1 MFRLRREI
9 EVNALQAATQIQ
21 VIWSLAQR
29 FYRNHASESQMENV
43 DSKESEREIVV
54 PGDLL
59 AISGKKAGP
68 GTYSLGGKIF
78 ASQMGIKSVRPD
90 SISVVPLAGQYIPV
104 QGDLVIGKIVDIS
117 ASSWLVDINS
127 PYPAPLHVNEVPWR
141 VEFGETRKFMSV
153 GDIVLIKVIG
163 VDEIKRVSVSMQD
176 HGLRK
181 LTGGM
186 VLKVSPSKVPRVIG
200 KNGSM
205 IQMLKNL
212 TGCRIYV
219 GHNGRIW
226 VDGEL
231 DNIVKAVGAI
241 KLIEDEAHSHGLT
254 EKVKRL
260 LEEGS
265 RQEA

>member
-1 MFRLRREI
+1 MQSSDTKE
-9 EVNALQAATQIQ
+9 NA
-21 VIWSLAQR
+21 
-29 FYRNHASESQMENV
+29 
-43 DSKESEREIVV
+43 REIVV

-59 AISGKKAGP
+59 AISSKKAGP
-68 GTYSLGGKIF
+68 GTYSEGGKIF
-78 ASQMGIKSVRPD
+78 ASQLGIKTVRPD
-90 SISVVPLAGQYIPV
+90 SISVVPLAGQYIPIV
-104 QGDLVIGKIVDIS
+104 GDLIVGKIVDIGPS
-117 ASSWLVDINS
+117 NWLVDINS

-141 VEFGETRKFMSV
+141 VEFGETRKFMGV
-153 GDIVLIKVIG
+153 GDVVLIKVVG
-163 VDEIKRVSVSMQD
+163 VDERRRISVSMQD

-186 VLKVSPSKVPRVIG
+186 IMEVSPSKVPRVIG

-205 IQMLKNL
+205 IQMLKNQ

-219 GHNGRIW
+219 GQNGRIW

-231 DNIVKAVGAI
+231 DNIIKAVRAI
-241 KLIEDEAHSHGLT
+241 KLIEDEAHSQGLT
-254 EKVKRL
+254 EKVKKL